1 MYSRPAEQLADTPL
15 AREAC
20 DLIRSCVHCG
30 FCLPACPT
38 YRVTGNELDSPRGRI
53 YLIKEM
59 LERGSANATARRH
72 LDRCLTCRACE
83 TACPSGVQYGRLADL
98 GREFI
103 EQQPPG
109 PRPTTERFVRFALA
123 SVAARRAL
131 FTPLVRI
138 GQAVRPGLPASLASL
153 LPPRAGA
160 TVTDGAAPM
169 AWPAARHSRRLA
181 VLEGCVQ
188 PGLAPQINAAA
199 ARVLD
204 RFGISLVAAREV
216 GCCGALEHHL
226 GRTDAALAQVRRNVA
241 ASARLL
247 DGVASD
253 RVEAIVSTA
262 SGCGVFAKDYGHVLR
277 HDDPTTVAQAERV
290 GAATRDICEVVDLS
304 DLRQAIAVSHATS
317 VAGGE
322 ATSAAARQRLRVAWQ
337 APCSLQ
343 HGQRQSTAG
352 RVEAL
357 LLAAGCELVPVRN
370 PTLCCGSA
378 GTYSILQPELSNELR
393 SRKLES
399 LVGDRPDVIAT
410 ANIGCLEHLRQVS
423 TVPVRHWIE
432 IVDVALRQRGP
443 AQP

>member
-15 AREAC
+15 AREAR

-226 GRTDAALAQVRRNVA
+226 GGTDAALAQVRRNVA

-247 DGVASD
+247 DGVAMRSRRSD
-253 RVEAIVSTA
+253 REHGERLRCVREGLRPRAAARRSDDRGAGRARGRGNT
-262 SGCGVFAKDYGHVLR
+262 GHLR
-277 HDDPTTVAQAERV
+277 GGRPA
-290 GAATRDICEVVDLS
+290 
-304 DLRQAIAVSHATS
+304 DLRQAIAVSHASS

-343 HGQRQSTAG
+343 HGQRQTTAG

-432 IVDVALRQRGP
+432 IVDDALRQRGP